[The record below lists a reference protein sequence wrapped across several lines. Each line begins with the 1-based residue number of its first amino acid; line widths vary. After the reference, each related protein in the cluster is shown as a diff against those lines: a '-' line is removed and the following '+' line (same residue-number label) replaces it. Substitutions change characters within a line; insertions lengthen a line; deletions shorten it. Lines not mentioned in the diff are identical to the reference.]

1 MVIIGKFLLRA
12 LRLLSARKPSD
23 MFAPGARAGQAGN
36 VSIIVAVAAV
46 PILAA
51 VGGGIDYSRVLTER
65 AHLQDAVDSAAIAA
79 ALDAT
84 GVLSNQQTA
93 ANRAFIANTKGTN
106 LENYGADGDLTT
118 ETSNNVNVMKYTGTA
133 VVPAYLLKLVG
144 VESIPISAVAKAGV
158 TINTAE
164 IVFVLDNTGSM
175 AQNNKMSTLKTSL
188 DAVLATLVDPVT
200 GNNLGTTK
208 VALVPF
214 DTQVALSDANG
225 MTGYAGNFASVS
237 QSYTCS
243 GLTGGQCDAVTTNA
257 KNLCNWVTNTYSNS
271 AGTACATNA
280 STYTK
285 YNNGYYYVYT
295 STWFNNP
302 YYNSNCYYYCSNNTR
317 YLTYYRVAAFSANNS
332 SASQQGN
339 STTNGYYW
347 SYSSGVTPSYVGYNN
362 YNQYGGNI
370 TYGYPYT
377 GGYGAT
383 GSTIKDNN
391 TITTNDDLMG
401 VGTANWS
408 GCVIDRTQPYDAQS
422 DAPVSSN
429 AATLYPA
436 AKCATNS
443 LLPIVPLT
451 TDIASVRAYAKKMTP
466 AGNTNVTIGIQWG
479 MEVLSPSAPFQ
490 GGAAFTDPTV
500 NKYMVVLTDGLNT
513 QNRWTTTASAIDAR
527 MSEACTNAKKLN
539 ITIFTIR
546 LEQGNSEKLQ
556 ACASNTGYYYNLSNA
571 SELSGTLGKI
581 MKSIRKIRLTN

>member
-1 MVIIGKFLLRA
+1 MVSIGSFFRRVLRLCGALRA
-12 LRLLSARKPSD
+12 PSD
-23 MFAPGARAGQAGN
+23 LFVRGAQCSRSGN
-36 VSIIVAVAAV
+36 VSIIVAFSAIPIMAA
-46 PILAA
+46 A
-51 VGGGIDYSRVLTER
+51 GGGIDYGRVLAAR
-65 AHLQDAVDSAAIAA
+65 AHLQDAADSAAIAA

-84 GVLSNQQTA
+84 GELGNQQNA
-93 ANRAFIANTKGTN
+93 AERAFNANTKGI
-106 LENYGADGDLTT
+106 LRDEYDADGELTA
-118 ETSNNVNVMKYTGTA
+118 ETSNNVNVVKFTA
-133 VVPAYLLKLVG
+133 TAEVPTYLVKLIGIQSV
-144 VESIPISAVAKAGV
+144 PISAVAKAGV

-188 DAVLATLVDPVT
+188 DNVLATLVDPVT
-200 GNNLGTTK
+200 GKNLGTTK

-214 DTQVALSDANG
+214 DTQVALSEANG

-237 QSYTCS
+237 QTYTCT
-243 GLTGGQCDAVTTNA
+243 GLTAGQCDAVTTNA
-257 KNLCNWVTNTYSNS
+257 KNLCNWVTNSYSAS
-271 AGTACATNA
+271 AGTACTTNA

-302 YYNSNCYYYCSNNTR
+302 NYNSNCYHYCYNNTR

-347 SYSSGVTPSYVGYNN
+347 SYSSGITPSYVGYNN
-362 YNQYGGNI
+362 YNQYAGTV

-391 TITTNDDLMG
+391 TVTTNDDLLG

-408 GCVIDRTQPYDAQS
+408 GCVIDRTQPYDTQS
-422 DAPVSSN
+422 DAPTST
-429 AATLYPA
+429 ATLYPA

-479 MEVLSPSAPFQ
+479 MEVLSPAAPFE
-490 GGAAFTDPTV
+490 GGAAFTDATV
-500 NKYMVVLTDGLNT
+500 SKYMVVLTDGQNT
-513 QNRWTTTASAIDAR
+513 QNRWTTSSTQIDAR
-527 MSEACTNAKKLN
+527 MKTACTNAKALG
-539 ITIFTIR
+539 ITVFTIR
-546 LEQGNSEKLQ
+546 LEAGNSEKLQ
-556 ACASNTGYYYNLSNA
+556 ECASNIGYYYNLSNA
-571 SELSGTLGKI
+571 NELPGALGKI
-581 MKSIRKIRLTN
+581 MRSIKKIRLTT